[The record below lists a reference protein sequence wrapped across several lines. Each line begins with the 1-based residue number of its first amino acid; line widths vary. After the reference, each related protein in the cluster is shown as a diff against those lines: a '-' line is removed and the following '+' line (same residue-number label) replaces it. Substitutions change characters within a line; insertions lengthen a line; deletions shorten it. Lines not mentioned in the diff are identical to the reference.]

1 MNNPEIYSFTT
12 EQGILL
18 LSRIAPL
25 EQLESEANAEEMR
38 AVAAFTSP
46 SRRAERLAWRI
57 MLRRWAGQPIEVEYS
72 PTGAPQI
79 KNLAYPHISVAHC
92 CDMVAVAL
100 SARPC
105 AVDIETLNR
114 NFGRVAERFMSDDE
128 RAMTHTDADTDTDI
142 DTDTDTDANAKIAAV
157 WCGKETLY
165 KLYGRAGLDLKKDIR
180 ITSLDLSNGIV
191 RGQIDEEVEVEMH
204 LRQTDDNHIVV
215 YHI

>member
-1 MNNPEIYSFTT
+1 MAVVSIRLRLWWAATQMNNPEIYSFTT
-12 EQGILL
+12 GQGILL
-18 LSRIAPL
+18 LSRIASL
-25 EQLESEANAEEMR
+25 ERLEREANAEDMR
-38 AVAAFTSP
+38 EVATFTSP

-57 MLRRWAGQPIEVEYS
+57 MLRRWAGQSIEVEYL

-92 CDMVAVAL
+92 RDMVAVAL

-114 NFGRVAERFMSDDE
+114 NFGRIAERFMSDDE
-128 RAMTHTDADTDTDI
+128 MTLARADTER
-142 DTDTDTDANAKIAAV
+142 AAI

-191 RGQIDEEVEVEMH
+191 RGQIDNEAAVEMH
-204 LRQTDDNHIVV
+204 LRQIDDNHIVV

>member
-25 EQLESEANAEEMR
+25 EQLECEANAEDMR

-114 NFGRVAERFMSDDE
+114 NFGRVAERFMSNDE
-128 RAMTHTDADTDTDI
+128 RAMTHTDADADTDI
-142 DTDTDTDANAKIAAV
+142 DAKIAAV

-204 LRQTDDNHIVV
+204 LRQIDDNHIVV